1 MCPISIDDWGLVCA
15 CGVAVVL
22 KQAGRMRDLRAIAVI
37 GILRRNRPSGRIHNL
52 GNRSHAVGIK
62 IIGCP
67 ITINKF
73 EPLNR
78 FSIA

>member
-15 CGVAVVL
+15 GGVAVVL
-22 KQAGRMRDLRAIAVI
+22 KQAGRMRDLRAIA
-37 GILRRNRPSGRIHNL
+37 RIHSL

-67 ITINKF
+67 TTINKS